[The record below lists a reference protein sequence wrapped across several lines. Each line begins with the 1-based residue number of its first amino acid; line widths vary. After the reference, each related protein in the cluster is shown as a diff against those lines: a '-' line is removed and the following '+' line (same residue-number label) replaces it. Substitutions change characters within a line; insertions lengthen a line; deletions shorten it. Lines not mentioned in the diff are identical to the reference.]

1 MRYKITYLEQ
11 TTNRIIGG
19 IMERD
24 KELTDE
30 MYHEEELKDII
41 KPYAVAFAV
50 VIFGILPWAVG
61 ASMLIKWII
70 F

>member
-1 MRYKITYLEQ
+1 
-11 TTNRIIGG
+11 
-19 IMERD
+19 MERD

>member
-1 MRYKITYLEQ
+1 
-11 TTNRIIGG
+11 
-19 IMERD
+19 MEREKD
-24 KELTDE
+24 FTDE

-41 KPYAVAFAV
+41 KPYACAFAV

-61 ASMLIKWII
+61 AAMLIKWII